1 MTKIVLITSLTPY
14 KENRGGA
21 TALPYHLMSE
31 RPRDIDIV
39 VYSYNINRLPKTVI
53 KEVEKELNIQIYL
66 LKEPRWIAWLT
77 KKYLKP
83 LRLFLKYPIN
93 CYLRL
98 SQAEHE
104 SILSCHPDVL
114 WLYGQELSRISKQFK
129 DLRRLHTA
137 PDCYSLHWYRRLA
150 SRYTLRT
157 LSEYLLCIINYHKYV
172 LLESH
177 YDTSDNILYH
187 FVGKEDE
194 RFAFQM
200 NPKLNTTFI
209 RHPHY
214 ELPKSSHS
222 LAFHAPRIR
231 LLLAGRYD
239 LYSREAA
246 DELFEALANLSVER
260 KKYFNTHYEFTILGK
275 GWDKKIRFLKQNGI
289 LVKLISF
296 APDYIEE
303 VASHDIQINPISVGT
318 GTKGKV
324 LDAFAAGLLVIA
336 TPYALENISVQ
347 DRKSCIEYHNAA
359 ELIHTL
365 FEIPQNPSRYEQI
378 ARCGQTEV
386 LKYHAPAT
394 ISQKLFETFLSTSSE
409 KH

>member
-1 MTKIVLITSLTPY
+1 MTKIVFITSLTPY

-31 RPRDIDIV
+31 RPHDIEIV
-39 VYSYNINRLPKTVI
+39 VYSYNINQLPASVI
-53 KEVEKELNIQIYL
+53 TDVENELNIQIRL
-66 LKEPRWIAWLT
+66 LKEPRWIAWLK
-77 KKYLKP
+77 KKYFKP

-93 CYLRL
+93 CYLHL
-98 SQAEHE
+98 SQSERKA
-104 SILSCHPDVL
+104 ILSLHPDAL

-129 DLRRLHTA
+129 TLRRLHTA
-137 PDCYSLHWYRRLA
+137 PDCYCLHWYRRLA
-150 SRYTLRT
+150 LRYTLRS
-157 LSEYLLCIINYHKYV
+157 LSEYLLCIINYHKYF
-172 LLESH
+172 LLESR

-187 FVGKEDE
+187 FVGLEDK
-194 RFAFQM
+194 RFALEL
-200 NPKLNTTFI
+200 NPHLHTTFI

-214 ELPKSSHS
+214 DLPKLSHS
-222 LAFHAPRIR
+222 PTFHTPRIR

-246 DELFEALANLSVER
+246 EELFEALTRLSDEE
-260 KKYFNTHYEFTILGK
+260 KHYFCSHYEFTILGK
-275 GWDKKIRFLKQNGI
+275 GWEEKVHLLKKSGVPTR
-289 LVKLISF
+289 LINF
-296 APDYIEE
+296 VPNYIEE

-336 TPYALENISVQ
+336 TPYALENISV
-347 DRKSCIEYHNAA
+347 KNGESCIEYHNVD

-365 FEIPQNPSRYEQI
+365 LEIPQNLSFYEQI
-378 ARCGQTEV
+378 ARCGQAEV

-394 ISQKLFETFLSTSSE
+394 VSHQLFDTFLST
-409 KH
+409 